1 MAMLFERLR
10 QDLPII
16 GLSTGLSKISLADK
30 RVRPTRP
37 LKLFQSCWHIK
48 QISKSPSNI
57 SYFRSG
63 EEQAIDIKTKPAN
76 PEYKLNHG
84 GDQRVGKIGV
94 SAHRCAMKR

>member
-16 GLSTGLSKISLADK
+16 GAVQAFPKSLLRIK
-30 RVRPTRP
+30 ECVP
-37 LKLFQSCWHIK
+37 LAPKTFSVVLAYK
-48 QISKSPSNI
+48 TDLQILSNI